1 MVFGAILAGA
11 AAGLASI
18 PHCAGMCGPLAA
30 FAGRDR
36 RSTGLYLGGRF
47 VSYVALGALAGV
59 FGSTVVG
66 WMERPIAQ
74 ALLSWT
80 LGAGL
85 ALTAWRLWRGGASRP
100 TKLVTL
106 RTKPEPRRASLRA
119 GVLGLMTGFLPCG
132 ALAAALLLA
141 AGSGDALTGGLTL
154 LAFATASA
162 PALLG
167 AGAAASYLR
176 RAGETPRKLLSVAL
190 ALGAIVLLLR
200 PIDALRGD
208 PAECHGAVQPIRSPI
223 QSPILAIDHG
233 ERAYDV
239 TPILSVSETPS

>member
-1 MVFGAILAGA
+1 MVVGAILAGA
-11 AAGLASI
+11 TAGLASL

-36 RSTGLYLGGRF
+36 RSTSLYLAGRF
-47 VSYVALGALAGV
+47 VSYVALGSFAGA
-59 FGSTVVG
+59 FGATVVG
-66 WMERPIAQ
+66 WMERPLAQ

-85 ALTAWRLWRGGASRP
+85 ALTAWRLWRGGSPRP
-100 TKLVTL
+100 AKLIVL
-106 RTKPEPRRASLRA
+106 RSKEDARRAARRA
-119 GVLGLMTGFLPCG
+119 PWIGLLTGLLPCG

-141 AGSGDALTGGLTL
+141 AGSGDAWSGGLTL
-154 LAFATASA
+154 FAFAAASA

-167 AGAAASYLR
+167 AGAAAGYLR

-200 PIDALRGD
+200 PIDALRGE
-208 PAECHGAVQPIRSPI
+208 PASCHGQSAAVLESWR
-223 QSPILAIDHG
+223 
-233 ERAYDV
+233 
-239 TPILSVSETPS
+239 

>member
-1 MVFGAILAGA
+1 MILGAVVAGA
-11 AAGLASI
+11 AAGLASL

-36 RSTGLYLGGRF
+36 RSSGLYLAGRF
-47 VSYVALGALAGV
+47 VSYVSLGALAGA

-74 ALLSWT
+74 AMLSWT
-80 LGAGL
+80 LGLGL

-100 TKLVTL
+100 AKLVTL
-106 RTKPEPRRASLRA
+106 RTKDEARRAAWRA
-119 GVLGLMTGFLPCG
+119 PLLGAMTGFLPCG

-141 AGSGDALTGGLTL
+141 AGSGDALSGGATL
-154 LAFATASA
+154 FAFATASA

-167 AGAAASYLR
+167 AGVAASYLR

-190 ALGAIVLLLR
+190 ALGAILLLLR
-200 PIDALRGD
+200 PVDALRGE
-208 PAECHGAVQPIRSPI
+208 PTECHSR
-223 QSPILAIDHG
+223 
-233 ERAYDV
+233 
-239 TPILSVSETPS
+239 TPIGASFGDPS

>member
-1 MVFGAILAGA
+1 MVVGAILAGA

-36 RSTGLYLGGRF
+36 RSTGLYLAGRF
-47 VSYVALGALAGV
+47 VSYVALGAFAGA
-59 FGSTVVG
+59 FGATVVG
-66 WMERPIAQ
+66 WMERPLAQ

-106 RTKPEPRRASLRA
+106 RTKEEARRATMRA
-119 GVLGLMTGFLPCG
+119 PLLGLMTGFLPCG

-141 AGSGDALTGGLTL
+141 AGSGDAWTGGLTL
-154 LAFATASA
+154 LAFASASA

-167 AGAAASYLR
+167 AGVASSYLR
-176 RAGETPRKLLSVAL
+176 RAGQTPRKLLSVAL

-200 PIDALRGD
+200 PIDALRGE
-208 PAECHGAVQPIRSPI
+208 PAECHGARTVNVVNVEARS
-223 QSPILAIDHG
+223 
-233 ERAYDV
+233 
-239 TPILSVSETPS
+239 

>member
-1 MVFGAILAGA
+1 MVVGAILAGA
-11 AAGLASI
+11 AAGLASL

-47 VSYVALGALAGV
+47 VSYVALGAFAGA
-59 FGSTVVG
+59 FGATVVG
-66 WMERPIAQ
+66 WMERPLAQ

-85 ALTAWRLWRGGASRP
+85 ALTAWRLWRGGARP
-100 TKLVTL
+100 AKLVTL
-106 RTKPEPRRASLRA
+106 RTKDEARRATMRA
-119 GVLGLMTGFLPCG
+119 PLLGLMTGFLPCG

-154 LAFATASA
+154 LAFASASA

-167 AGAAASYLR
+167 AGVAAGYLR

-200 PIDALRGD
+200 PIDALRGE
-208 PAECHGAVQPIRSPI
+208 PAECHGTRIVDVGVDVEARS
-223 QSPILAIDHG
+223 
-233 ERAYDV
+233 
-239 TPILSVSETPS
+239 